1 MSTGERGVELR
12 VGLLVAICT
21 GLLVTFI
28 VVLGGVSTVPVTTVF
43 LDVDTSASL
52 KPGAPIR
59 VAGVDG
65 GKVRAV
71 DYRGGAVD
79 PAVGRPVWV
88 RVTLDVHAE
97 RAQTLNDR
105 ARFYITTQGVLGEK
119 YVEIEPSA
127 EAGAPL
133 TDGVVVVGE
142 PPLRLEVM
150 AIRTAR
156 LIDAISG
163 IILRNEAAIDGLVK
177 DAAATMA
184 TVKGASEKLDR
195 LLADG
200 GPMVVEALGE
210 LDAIEAELLAA
221 LKGLNAAVGDGSE
234 LRGVVTRVSGLVDE
248 VRGAVGPV
256 VSDARG
262 LMARYD
268 KVGATADELMQAAS
282 ADVRAVLSAGKGMLA
297 DAASLV
303 AGLRRGEGTIG
314 ALLADREMY
323 EDIREMMKDL
333 KRHPWKFIWKE

>member
-1 MSTGERGVELR
+1 MSTAERGVELR

-21 GLLVTFI
+21 GLLIAFI
-28 VVLGGVSTVPVTTVF
+28 IVLGGVSTAPVMTVY

-52 KPGAPIR
+52 KPGAPVR
-59 VAGVDG
+59 VAGVDA

-71 DYRGGAVD
+71 DYRGGEVD
-79 PAVGRPVWV
+79 PAVKRPVWV
-88 RVTLDVHAE
+88 RVTLDVADE
-97 RAQTLNDR
+97 RAKTLNDR

-119 YVEIEPSA
+119 YVEIEPS
-127 EAGAPL
+127 EDAGAAL
-133 TDGVVVVGE
+133 QDGVVMRGE

-150 AIRTAR
+150 ALRTAR

-163 IILRNEAAIDGLVK
+163 IILKNEAAIDGLVK
-177 DAAATMA
+177 DAAATMT
-184 TVKGASEKLDR
+184 TVRSAAEKVDR

-200 GPMVVEALGE
+200 GPKVTAALDE
-210 LDAIEAELLAA
+210 LDAIEAELLTA
-221 LKGLNAAVGDGSE
+221 LKGLNAAIGDGSE

-256 VSDARG
+256 VADARG

-268 KVGATADELMQAAS
+268 KVGATADALMTTAS
-282 ADVRAVLSAGKGMLA
+282 ADILSVLASGKGLLA
-297 DAASLV
+297 DVAAV
-303 AGLRRGEGTIG
+303 AAGIRKGEGTIG

-323 EDIREMMKDL
+323 EDVREMMKDL